1 MNKQTKKFKVVTEE
15 HLIFT
20 HEIEVPI
27 KEIEEEIE
35 HNEWVGDDIEFM
47 LEHWHELIDY
57 PDMKTKTITN
67 VEWVNFDPQI
77 DIEEITDE

>member
-1 MNKQTKKFKVVTEE
+1 MSEQTKKFKVVTEE

-27 KEIEEEIE
+27 SLLDE
-35 HNEWVGDDIEFM
+35 HPEWDDIEFV
-47 LEHWHELIDY
+47 EQHYPEFIEY

-67 VEWVNFDPQI
+67 IDWVGYDAQV
-77 DIEEITDE
+77 DVKEVSDE